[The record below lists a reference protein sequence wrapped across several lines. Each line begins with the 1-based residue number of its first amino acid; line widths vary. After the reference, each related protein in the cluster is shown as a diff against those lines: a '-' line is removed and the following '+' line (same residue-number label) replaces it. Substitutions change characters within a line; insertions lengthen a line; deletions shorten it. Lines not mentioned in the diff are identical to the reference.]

1 MNAAQ
6 ELRDGIQEIGLAL
19 RRPEEFAVRWRDRSL
34 KPAPGPLVFP
44 IMLFNAA
51 IGLGAYGLTMGFH
64 APGHMID
71 SSIRTLFAA
80 GLPWMIAFPALYIV
94 NSSLGSRLDASTT
107 FLAIVT
113 TVSFGA
119 LAMLASVP
127 VNWFFTVALPY
138 DGVRLMVNLCVF
150 TAVGICMLDVFGRV
164 MKALEPDR
172 ARLYI
177 GIWVLLVFSITAELM
192 VLLHP
197 LPLDLANA
205 WSAS

>member
-1 MNAAQ
+1 MHVAQ
-6 ELRDGIQEIGLAL
+6 ELRDGIREIGLAL
-19 RRPEEFAVRWRDRSL
+19 RRPEDFAVRWRNRKSGS
-34 KPAPGPLVFP
+34 APGALVFP
-44 IMLFNAA
+44 ILLFNASL
-51 IGLGAYGLTMGFH
+51 GLGAYGLTMGFH

-138 DGVRLMVNLCVF
+138 DGVRLMVNLSVF
-150 TAVGICMLDVFGRV
+150 TAVGICMIDVFSRV

-172 ARLYI
+172 ARLYV
-177 GIWVLLVFSITAELM
+177 GVWVLLVFAITAELM
-192 VLLHP
+192 ALLHP
-197 LPLDLANA
+197 LPLDLGHP
-205 WSAS
+205 WSPS